1 MPSRVLF
8 HSWRDNTQAIYHC
21 IATYFKDEAQDADT
35 LRRYST
41 ESSSLLVQHVRAKFD
56 RAMDVLHTEGIAY
69 DPRHEG
75 AMLPY
80 GNAGRLARDAQ
91 HLWQH
96 LQQTA
101 AEDEGWVRMMDGV
114 TEQTCLQAAKML
126 RHTEQAWMLHDAF
139 IVGAHRYALRWRVV
153 GKTVVFKVRWIRKV
167 LRPFRASAR

>member
-8 HSWRDNTQAIYHC
+8 YSYRDNAQAIYHC
-21 IATYFKDEAQDADT
+21 IAAYCKDEAHDADR
-35 LRRYST
+35 LQRCST
-41 ESSSLLVQHVRAKFD
+41 ESSSLFVQHVRAKFD
-56 RAMDVLHTEGIAY
+56 RAVDVLHTEGIAY

-75 AMLPY
+75 AVLPY

-91 HLWQH
+91 RLWRH

-101 AEDEGWVRMMDGV
+101 AEDKGWVRMMDGV
-114 TEQTCLQAAKML
+114 TEQTRLQAAEML

-153 GKTVVFKVRWIRKV
+153 GKTVVFKVRWVRKV
-167 LRPFRASAR
+167 LRPFRALA